1 MDIALRLV
9 RDRAGFPRPC
19 VRSRSVNRSQV
30 GVPLLG
36 SSTLIGSSHALV
48 SREERLADPSCDDFR
63 ATGVR
68 LLLCPGSSHRLA
80 AMVFLPAALAAE
92 RASPAWLLCLAR
104 RAKAICIGTVPARF
118 R

>member
-9 RDRAGFPRPC
+9 RDRAGFPRPLC
-19 VRSRSVNRSQV
+19 AVAFSNKSQV

-48 SREERLADPSCDDFR
+48 SREERVADPSCDDFR

-68 LLLCPGSSHRLA
+68 LLLCPGNAHRQA
-80 AMVFLPAALAAE
+80 D
-92 RASPAWLLCLAR
+92 
-104 RAKAICIGTVPARF
+104 IGETIDLVRHYF
-118 R
+118 GRHE